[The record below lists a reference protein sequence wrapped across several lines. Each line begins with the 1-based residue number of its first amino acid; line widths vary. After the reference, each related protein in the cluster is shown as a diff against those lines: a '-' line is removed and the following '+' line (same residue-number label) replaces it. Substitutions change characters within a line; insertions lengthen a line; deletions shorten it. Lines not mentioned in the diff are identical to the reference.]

1 MEKTKKI
8 KILIG
13 LVYLIALSVSLY
25 FLFSKFSLQ
34 QILSYTFIKS
44 TASNLL
50 EYRETNLFLVFIIFI
65 LFGIL
70 WISMLQGFASPLLL
84 AAGFVFGPYNGT
96 VIAVLTLSFAATLT
110 YLFANFFFKDLIKEK
125 FSNKF
130 KFIEEKIKANEFFAI
145 FFLRFIG
152 GTPVQIQNLLPVL
165 FNVKLKNY
173 FFGSFLGF
181 IPQSFIVCFL
191 GSGLSSQIA
200 KNTGP
205 PSFFEMIK
213 SSEIYVPILAF
224 FFLIILAF
232 VLRKLFFKN

>member
-34 QILSYTFIKS
+34 QILSYTFVKS

-50 EYRETNLFLVFIIFI
+50 EYKETNLFLVFIIFI

-84 AAGFVFGPYNGT
+84 AAGFLFGSYTGT

-130 KFIEEKIKANEFFAI
+130 KFIEEKIKANEFFVI

-173 FFGSFLGF
+173 FFGSFLGLM
-181 IPQSFIVCFL
+181 PMSFIVVSL
-191 GSGLSSQIA
+191 GSGIEKIVENNDSIPSTLELLSSA
-200 KNTGP
+200 
-205 PSFFEMIK
+205 
-213 SSEIYVPILAF
+213 EIYLPVLGFI
-224 FFLIILAF
+224 FLIFITLIIKKIF
-232 VLRKLFFKN
+232 YKN